1 VGGRTETSRPQTLPP
16 AARVRKR
23 REFLEIQRVGRRV
36 PTRHFLVVHLPRGDD
51 ACARLGITVTRKIGT
66 AVVRNRVK
74 RAVREA
80 FRRVRSSFEGG
91 IDLVVIARDGAGRL
105 APGAI
110 GAELTTAWTAFARAG
125 TEPERIATD
134 PQHARPDPERAS
146 AEEAARWPAR

>member
-36 PTRHFLVVHLPRGDD
+36 PTRHFLVVHVSRGQD
-51 ACARLGITVTRKIGT
+51 ASSRLGITVTRKIGI

-80 FRRVRSSFEGG
+80 FRRERSGFAGG
-91 IDLVVIARDGAGRL
+91 VDLVVIARDGAGRL

-110 GAELTTAWTAFARAG
+110 GAELRNAWRAVV
-125 TEPERIATD
+125 PERVST
-134 PQHARPDPERAS
+134 
-146 AEEAARWPAR
+146 EEAARWPAR